1 MGNVPYLYINVIAL
15 CCYVL
20 MFLTFLAAKKTQ
32 EIKAYI
38 IVMAGF
44 ILWTGGSV
52 LMRLQM
58 FPGLDFWYYVSILA
72 LFSLAVLIYF
82 FVCSFARVK
91 GYFLKIVWSIGTL
104 ILLVVTG
111 FGLILAPPVVDTLA
125 NGGIVFRYTMGWPV
139 VIPYLFFFCIVL
151 SIARVLWT
159 MVMEKGI
166 RAPGLLEIIIG
177 CAAVGLGN
185 LAQLIPGNIFPW
197 DTLSGIIFALLLF
210 WALYKKRMF
219 RLTLLVSRSLL
230 TVICVGLCILT
241 ASLVVGPLQAFL
253 TQQYGLSNT
262 TATTVI
268 ALIFALALSLLYTL
282 IRRMIDALFTREEQ
296 QARLLKSFSN
306 AIAQSLDTGDI
317 MSRLSGI
324 IKSEIAVGHVYICL
338 REQEG
343 YAIRFTSETLDDDSY
358 VISYGNPCL
367 KYLTGSENY
376 LILNEFR
383 SDPLY
388 RSMWSEEREF
398 LQQNNIACIAALK
411 DGSDV
416 VGLVLL
422 SGKEK
427 SNRFS
432 YSETSFLETVV
443 SIASIAVKNAGLYEQ
458 MYREARID
466 SLTGVYNYRYFVEN
480 INREYD
486 RSGKDSLALIYVD
499 LDDFKLYN
507 QLYGSI
513 EGDKALKTTAEILNL
528 CVGSSGTVFRN
539 SGKVFAILLPGYDGR
554 RSEMLAEEIQRRLEA
569 VNAVPERAHLKRLS
583 ASFGICVSP
592 YAASTA
598 KELMENADLAV
609 YNAKN
614 SGKNSIHF
622 FKGSDRVSVRVSVR
636 AMDIVQKALEH
647 NSAYLTNS
655 PTIHALTAAI
665 DAKDHYTF
673 KHSHNVAVYAS
684 ILATAAGL
692 NDEQIAIIY
701 ESGLLHDIGK
711 ISIPETILGKNGSLT
726 DDEYHVMKSHVNSA
740 IEMIRYLP
748 SMDYVI
754 PSAVGHHERW
764 DGKGYPRGLKGE
776 NIPVTARCLSIADAY
791 DAMTT
796 NRPYRK
802 GLSADYAA
810 KQIEQN
816 AGTQFDPKLAAI
828 FVDLV
833 RSGDMVIPEH

>member
-1 MGNVPYLYINVIAL
+1 MSNVPFLYINLIAL

-20 MFLTFLAAKKTQ
+20 MLFTFLAAKKTP
-32 EIKAYI
+32 EIRAYLF
-38 IVMAGF
+38 VMVGF
-44 ILWTGGSV
+44 ILWSGASI
-52 LMRLQM
+52 LMRLQK
-58 FPGLDFWYYVSILA
+58 FPGLNFWFYVSILS
-72 LFSLAVLIYF
+72 LFSLALLIYF

-91 GYFLKIVWSIGTL
+91 GYFLKIVWSVGTAA
-104 ILLVVTG
+104 LLAVTAC
-111 FGLILAPPVVDTLA
+111 GLILKPPVVDTLES
-125 NGGIVFRYTMGWPV
+125 GGYVFRYTMRWPV
-139 VIPYLFFFCIVL
+139 LIPYLFFFCIVI
-151 SIARVLWT
+151 SIVKILRKLVS
-159 MVMEKGI
+159 EKGI
-166 RAPGLLEIIIG
+166 RAPGILEIVIG

-197 DTLSGIIFALLLF
+197 DMLSGIVFALLLC

-230 TVICVGLCILT
+230 TVFCVGLCLLA
-241 ASLVVGPLQAFL
+241 ASLLVGPLQTFL
-253 TQQYGLSNT
+253 IRRYGMS
-262 TATTVI
+262 ASMSTTVI
-268 ALIFALALSLLYTL
+268 VLVFALTLSLVYAM
-282 IRRMIDALFTREEQ
+282 IRHMIDALFTREEQ
-296 QARLLKSFSN
+296 QARLLKSFSTSV
-306 AIAQSLDTGDI
+306 AQSLDTGDI
-317 MSRLSGI
+317 MARLSGI
-324 IKSEIAVGHVYICL
+324 VKSEISVGHVYICL
-338 REQEG
+338 RDKEG
-343 YAIRFTSETLDDDSY
+343 YAIRYTSEPLDDDSY
-358 VISYGNPCL
+358 VLSFGSPCL
-367 KYLTGSENY
+367 KYLQRDENY

-388 RSMWSEEREF
+388 LSMWSEEREF
-398 LQQNNIACIAALK
+398 LQRNSIACIAALK
-411 DGSDV
+411 DGNEV

-427 SNRFS
+427 AGRFS

-466 SLTGVYNYRYFVEN
+466 SLTDVYNYRYFVERVN
-480 INREYD
+480 QEYENC
-486 RSGKDSLALIYVD
+486 SNDSLALIYVD

-513 EGDKALKTTAEILNL
+513 EGDRALKTTAEILTL
-528 CVGSSGTVFRN
+528 CAGSSGTVFRN
-539 SGKVFAILLPGYDGR
+539 SGKVFSILLPGYDGR
-554 RSEMLAEEIQRRLEA
+554 RSEMLAEEIKHRLEA
-569 VNAVPERAHLKRLS
+569 VNSIPERAHLKRIS

-592 YAASTA
+592 YAASSA

-614 SGKNSIHF
+614 SGKNSIHI
-622 FKGSDRVSVRVSVR
+622 FKGTETVSVRVSVR

-692 NDEQIAIIY
+692 NEEQIAIIY

-711 ISIPETILGKNGSLT
+711 ISIPENILGKTGSLN
-726 DDEYHVMKSHVNSA
+726 DEEYQVMKSHVNSA

-776 NIPVTARCLSIADAY
+776 NIPISARCLSIADAY

-796 NRPYRK
+796 DRPYRK

-810 KQIEQN
+810 QQIEKN

-828 FVDLV
+828 FVELV